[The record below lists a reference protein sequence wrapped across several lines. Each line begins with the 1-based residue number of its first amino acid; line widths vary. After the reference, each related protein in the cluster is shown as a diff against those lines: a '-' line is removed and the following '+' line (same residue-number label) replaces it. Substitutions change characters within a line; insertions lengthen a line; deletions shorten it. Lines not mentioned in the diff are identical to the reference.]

1 MTDEV
6 IRYFKNNLS
15 KKLKR
20 PRCGRF
26 LSLWDEKIWVNRV
39 NNIHLDYVK
48 SNNFLLFLYQ
58 TKHELCCV
66 EDINAQNLNNAVDK
80 MFYLIFEHE
89 RYYSM
94 FIFNKL
100 YNNRLEIIDDV
111 SYFYRFNTFPSKIQ
125 KQYRYIELFKDL
137 IKKIDEWAYWK
148 RIAVISFTKIILT
161 DFSYE
166 YAQKVAP
173 AELQNL
179 INNVEKVLNKGI
191 NN

>member
-1 MTDEV
+1 MTTEV
-6 IRYFKNNLS
+6 IKYFKNNLK

-26 LSLWDEKIWVNRV
+26 LSLWDEKVWVNQV
-39 NNIHLDYVK
+39 TNIQLDYVK
-48 SNNFLLFLYQ
+48 SNDFLLFLYQ

-66 EDINAQNLNNAVDK
+66 EDINAQQLNNAIDK
-80 MFYLIFEHE
+80 MFYVMFEHE
-89 RYYSM
+89 RYYSI
-94 FIFNKL
+94 FIWNKL
-100 YNNRLEIIDDV
+100 YNNRLEIINDV
-111 SYFYRFNTFPSKIQ
+111 THFYRFNSFPQKIQ

-137 IKKIDEWAYWK
+137 IKKMDEWAYWK
-148 RIAVISFTKIILT
+148 RVAVISFTKIVLT

-173 AELQNL
+173 TDLQNL
-179 INNVEKVLNKGI
+179 VNNIEKVFNKGL

>member
-6 IRYFKNNLS
+6 IKYFKNNLR

-20 PRCGRF
+20 PKCGRF
-26 LSLWDEKIWVNRV
+26 LSLWDEKVWVNHV
-39 NNIHLDYVK
+39 KNIQLDYVK

-66 EDINAQNLNNAVDK
+66 EDINAQYLNNAIDK

-89 RYYSM
+89 RYYGI

-100 YNNRLEIIDDV
+100 YNNRVEIIDDV
-111 SYFYRFNTFPSKIQ
+111 THFYCFNSFPQKIQ
-125 KQYRYIELFKDL
+125 KHYRYIELFKDL

-148 RIAVISFTKIILT
+148 RIAIISVNKIILT

-173 AELQNL
+173 QDLQNL
-179 INNVEKVLNKGI
+179 ISNIERVFNKGL